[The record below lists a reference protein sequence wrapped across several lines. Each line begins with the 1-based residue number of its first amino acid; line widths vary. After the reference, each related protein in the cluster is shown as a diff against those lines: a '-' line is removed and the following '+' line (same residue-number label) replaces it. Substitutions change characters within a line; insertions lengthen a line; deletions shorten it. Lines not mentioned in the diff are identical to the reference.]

1 MKVTIKRK
9 AETQERITLRVSNS
23 LKKRMDET
31 RALADSIGADYYASS
46 VDIVDAGDQELRQ
59 KLIQAGA
66 KVGDKTG
73 DISVD
78 KISPSN
84 GSGQHRT

>member
-1 MKVTIKRK
+1 MKVTIKQK
-9 AETQERITLRVSNS
+9 AEAQERLTLRIPAS
-23 LKKRMDET
+23 LKKRMNET
-31 RALADSIGADYYASS
+31 LALAESIGADYYGSI

-73 DISVD
+73 DNFGD
-78 KISPSN
+78 KLSTGN
-84 GSGQHRT
+84 GRHPDRS